1 MCGRYRVKGDSE
13 ENFSQRYGAWG
24 KSIAASMGQL
34 EVRPTDPIAIV
45 FERDGDRR
53 AEAVR
58 WGMQPPNSKRPLI
71 NARDDKL
78 LQSGLWKKSVGEA
91 RGRVLIPADGW
102 YEWLSAEDP
111 KAKVKKQPFLHTVDG
126 GADVAFAGLLGYA
139 IVKGEK
145 VPAATII
152 TTDSAGEAARI
163 HDRMP
168 VVLSGQEAEAAWLT
182 GEDPE
187 ALIEELCVPLDPGRV
202 SIEPV
207 ELPKP
212 EPKAKPEPTQLS
224 LVLDDDPGDEL
235 AGPLSG

>member
-1 MCGRYRVKGDSE
+1 MCGRYRTKADSE
-13 ENFSQRYGAWG
+13 EDFTKRYGAWG
-24 KSIAASMGQL
+24 RSIAASMGQI
-34 EVRPTDPIAIV
+34 EVRPTDAIAIV
-45 FERDGDRR
+45 MERDGERR
-53 AEAVR
+53 AETVR
-58 WGMQPPNSKRPLI
+58 WGFQPPGSKRPLI

-78 LQSGLWKKSVGEA
+78 LQQGLWKRSVREA

-126 GADVAFAGLLGYA
+126 GADFAFAGLLGYA

-152 TTDSAGEAARI
+152 TTSSTGDAARI

-168 VVLSGQEAEAAWLT
+168 VVLAGEDAEAAWLSSDADA
-182 GEDPE
+182 ESLVD
-187 ALIEELCVPLDPGRV
+187 ELCVPLGGDRV
-202 SIEPV
+202 HVEPV

-212 EPKAKPEPTQLS
+212 EPRGSAKADPEPDQLA
-224 LVLDDDPGDEL
+224 LGLED
-235 AGPLSG
+235 

>member
-1 MCGRYRVKGDSE
+1 MCGRYRTKADTQE
-13 ENFSQRYGAWG
+13 DFTHRWGAWG
-24 KSIAASMGQL
+24 KAVAASMGHM
-34 EVRPTDPIAIV
+34 EVRPTDGIAV
-45 FERDGDRR
+45 VMQRDGERR
-53 AEAVR
+53 AEVVR
-58 WGMQPPNSKRPLI
+58 WGFQPPNSPRPLI

-78 LQSGLWKKSVGEA
+78 LQQALWRRSVSEA

-126 GADVAFAGLLGYA
+126 GAEFAFAGLLGYA

-152 TTDSAGEAARI
+152 TTSSAGEAARI

-168 VVLSGQEAEAAWLT
+168 VVLPDEDAEHAWLSEAA
-182 GEDPE
+182 DPTE
-187 ALIEELCVPLDPGRV
+187 LVTDLCVPLPAGRV
-202 SIEPV
+202 AVEPV

-212 EPKAKPEPTQLS
+212 EPKPKPQLA
-224 LVLDDDPGDEL
+224 LLDDNS
-235 AGPLSG
+235 A